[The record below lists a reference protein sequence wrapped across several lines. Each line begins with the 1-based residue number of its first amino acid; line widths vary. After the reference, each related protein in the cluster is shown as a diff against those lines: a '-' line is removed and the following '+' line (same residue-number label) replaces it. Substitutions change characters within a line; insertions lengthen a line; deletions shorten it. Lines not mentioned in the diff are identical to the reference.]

1 MGHIMSMGF
10 KSAFLRNA
18 LLIFTIAAFF
28 TSALPAQRRQ
38 GQSNA
43 LRDVQGMVSDESGNP
58 VVGAVVQLKNT
69 KTLEII
75 SFITKDQG
83 QYYFHGL
90 SPDIDFEI
98 SAQFGDKASPVR
110 TLSTFDTRKQS
121 VMNLKLDK
129 PKKT

>member
-1 MGHIMSMGF
+1 M
-10 KSAFLRNA
+10 AA
-18 LLIFTIAAFF
+18 LFTPPM
-28 TSALPAQRRQ
+28 PAQRRQ
-38 GQSNA
+38 GQANA
-43 LRDVQGMVSDESGNP
+43 LRDVQGMVSDESGKP

-83 QYYFHGL
+83 EYYFHGL

-98 SAQFGDKASPVR
+98 SAQFGDKASSVR

-129 PKKT
+129 PRKT